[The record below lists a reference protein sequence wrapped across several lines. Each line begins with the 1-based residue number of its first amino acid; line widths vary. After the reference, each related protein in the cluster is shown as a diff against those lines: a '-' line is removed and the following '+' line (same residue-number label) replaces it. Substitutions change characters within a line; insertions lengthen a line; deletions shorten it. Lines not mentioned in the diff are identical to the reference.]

1 MSRVNPLHIA
11 LLLLIVIAF
20 LLFKLEG
27 LTEELQ
33 EAKAL
38 YRSSEKLAVELR
50 ALKSVYANSNKSR
63 AAINRILSQRS
74 LQSTKFDIKRT
85 KKSIIIGAKSIETA
99 ALNSLMGKILNGS
112 YNITQLKIDKRSD
125 TKAALT
131 MEIQW

>member
-11 LLLLIVIAF
+11 LLLLMVIAF